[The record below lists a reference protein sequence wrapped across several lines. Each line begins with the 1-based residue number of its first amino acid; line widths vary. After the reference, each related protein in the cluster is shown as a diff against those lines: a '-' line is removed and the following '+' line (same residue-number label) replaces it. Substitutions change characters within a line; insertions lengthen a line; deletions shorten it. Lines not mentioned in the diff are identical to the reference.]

1 MADRKMQELLPGTL
15 DMLILK
21 TLSHGPNHGYGVVRR
36 IHQVT
41 DDVLRVEEG
50 SLYPALHRLEQ
61 RGYVRSTWKQSEQNR
76 RAKFYRL
83 TAKGRRQLAS
93 QVKRWT
99 SLTAAVEK
107 VLGDAARPRRAR
119 AAGR

>member
-15 DMLILK
+15 DMMILK
-21 TLSHGPNHGYGVVRR
+21 TLCHGPNHGYGVVRR

-61 RGYVRSTWKQSEQNR
+61 RGFVRSEWKQSENNR
-76 RAKFYRL
+76 RAKFYQL
-83 TAKGRRQLAS
+83 TPKGRRRLAS
-93 QVKRWT
+93 DVRRWT
-99 SLTAAVEK
+99 ALTAAVDK
-107 VLGDAARPRRAR
+107 VLGDAEPVRTAM
-119 AAGR
+119 G